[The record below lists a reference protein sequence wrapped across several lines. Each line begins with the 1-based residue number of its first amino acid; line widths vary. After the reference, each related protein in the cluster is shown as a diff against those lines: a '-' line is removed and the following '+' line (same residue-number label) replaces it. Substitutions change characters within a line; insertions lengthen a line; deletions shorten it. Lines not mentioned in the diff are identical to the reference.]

1 MLAVNPSPT
10 PAAAHRSIKDKK
22 TMLCVPP
29 T

>member
-1 MLAVNPSPT
+1 MTAVNPSPT

-22 TMLCVPP
+22 SMLCVPP

>member
-1 MLAVNPSPT
+1 MPAINPSPT

-22 TMLCVPP
+22 SRLCVPP